1 MCAVLGT
8 IIYRLSLVSVIYS
21 GGGFFLKRHAKI
33 VTSISAALMNLII
46 IMFLTRVSTQNFVQP
61 NVTNLF
67 QFYHKLAIYLTN
79 LENPRTQ
86 TEYEDSYTFKIFL
99 FEFLNFY
106 SSLIYIAF
114 FKVTNQI
121 VAKFKNNNQTVSG
134 SFL

>member
-8 IIYRLSLVSVIYS
+8 IIYRLSLVSVIYAS
-21 GGGFFLKRHAKI
+21 GGYFLKKHAKI
-33 VTSISAALMNLII
+33 FTSITAAVMNLII
-46 IMFLTRVSTQNFVQP
+46 IMILTRVRFGFLSEHCAYTI
-61 NVTNLF
+61 LL

-114 FKVTNQI
+114 FKVSI
-121 VAKFKNNNQTVSG
+121 
-134 SFL
+134 